1 MSSNQTP
8 LKPND
13 FPVQV
18 DERRSKSRMA
28 SQLRSRNMQSPR
40 PMLQNAST
48 TMKSA
53 ANKISGLLNLVRSYR
68 GTGDTKKWAQ
78 DGGVRALI

>member
-18 DERRSKSRMA
+18 DDKTKSRMA

-48 TMKSA
+48 TIKGP

-68 GTGDTKKWAQ
+68 GTGNTKKWAQ
-78 DGGVRALI
+78 DSGVRALI

>member
-8 LKPND
+8 LRLMTK
-13 FPVQV
+13 
-18 DERRSKSRMA
+18 RSKSRMA

-53 ANKISGLLNLVRSYR
+53 ANKISGLLDLVRPYR